1 MEEVLKGLQ
10 GKSLTKKKLFDF
22 LADINIDDIYGKKE
36 NVIYGEKCV
45 HEIKEVKEDKKDKKD
60 NKKPTEFKCEACSKV
75 FTLDS
80 SLKRHHARNPVCLNW
95 MSLPEKTDTTKL
107 TKGIHLIVD
116 ELLEKSISIEGAL
129 ECKFC
134 NSKFTNNG
142 NLHKHFN
149 TATTCNRLAYNEF
162 KKMFNS
168 L

>member
-22 LADINIDDIYGKKE
+22 LADINIEDIYAKKE
-36 NVIYGEKCV
+36 TSNKPNTVDVKPELQKKIDEK
-45 HEIKEVKEDKKDKKD
+45 KKQ
-60 NKKPTEFKCEACSKV
+60 TEFKCEACSKV
-75 FTLDS
+75 FTLNS
-80 SLKRHHARNPVCLNW
+80 SLKRHHAKNKVCVNW
-95 MSLPEKTDTTKL
+95 ISLPEKTDTTQL
-107 TKGIHLIVD
+107 TRGLHLIVD
-116 ELLEKSISIEGAL
+116 ELLEKSISIGGAL

-149 TATTCNRLAYNEF
+149 TSTTCNRLAYDEF